1 MQKFFGSITHIR
13 VILCYNERFR
23 EKIYSIYIYI
33 YIYIYT
39 NLSDREEHGSY
50 GLFLAGYDLSVS
62 ENSSAM
68 STSSKQ
74 KGAISTREIS
84 WMPKI
89 D

>member
-13 VILCYNERFR
+13 VILRYNERFR
-23 EKIYSIYIYI
+23 EKIIYIYI
-33 YIYIYT
+33 YMYT

-62 ENSSAM
+62 ENSSAI

-74 KGAISTREIS
+74 KGAISTRD
-84 WMPKI
+84 KL
-89 D
+89 DA

>member
-13 VILCYNERFR
+13 VILRYNERFR
-23 EKIYSIYIYI
+23 EKIIYIYM
-33 YIYIYT
+33 YT

>member
-13 VILCYNERFR
+13 VILRYNERFR
-23 EKIYSIYIYI
+23 EKIIYIYI
-33 YIYIYT
+33 YIYMYT

-50 GLFLAGYDLSVS
+50 GLFLAGYDLCVS
-62 ENSSAM
+62 ENVSAM

-74 KGAISTREIS
+74 NGAISTREIS
-84 WMPKI
+84 WMPKT

>member
-13 VILCYNERFR
+13 VILRYNERFR
-23 EKIYSIYIYI
+23 EKI
-33 YIYIYT
+33 IYIYT

-84 WMPKI
+84 WMPKT

>member
-13 VILCYNERFR
+13 VILRYNERFR
-23 EKIYSIYIYI
+23 EKIIYIYI
-33 YIYIYT
+33 YIYIYMYT

-62 ENSSAM
+62 ENSSAI

-74 KGAISTREIS
+74 KGAISTRD
-84 WMPKI
+84 KL
-89 D
+89 DA

>member
-13 VILCYNERFR
+13 VILRYNERFR
-23 EKIYSIYIYI
+23 EKIIYIYI
-33 YIYIYT
+33 YMFT

-62 ENSSAM
+62 ENSSAI

-74 KGAISTREIS
+74 KGAISTRD
-84 WMPKI
+84 KL
-89 D
+89 DA

>member
-13 VILCYNERFR
+13 VILRYNKRFR
-23 EKIYSIYIYI
+23 EKIIYIYI
-33 YIYIYT
+33 YMFT

-62 ENSSAM
+62 ENSSAI

-74 KGAISTREIS
+74 KGAISTRD
-84 WMPKI
+84 KL
-89 D
+89 DA

>member
-1 MQKFFGSITHIR
+1 M
-13 VILCYNERFR
+13 
-23 EKIYSIYIYI
+23 YIYI

>member
-23 EKIYSIYIYI
+23 EKIYSIYI

-62 ENSSAM
+62 ENSSAI

-74 KGAISTREIS
+74 KGAISTRD
-84 WMPKI
+84 KL
-89 D
+89 DA

>member
-23 EKIYSIYIYI
+23 EKIYSI

-62 ENSSAM
+62 ENSSAI

-74 KGAISTREIS
+74 KGAISTRD
-84 WMPKI
+84 KL
-89 D
+89 DA

>member
-1 MQKFFGSITHIR
+1 MF
-13 VILCYNERFR
+13 
-23 EKIYSIYIYI
+23 
-33 YIYIYT
+33 T

-62 ENSSAM
+62 ENSPAM

-74 KGAISTREIS
+74 NGAISTREIS
-84 WMPKI
+84 WMPKT